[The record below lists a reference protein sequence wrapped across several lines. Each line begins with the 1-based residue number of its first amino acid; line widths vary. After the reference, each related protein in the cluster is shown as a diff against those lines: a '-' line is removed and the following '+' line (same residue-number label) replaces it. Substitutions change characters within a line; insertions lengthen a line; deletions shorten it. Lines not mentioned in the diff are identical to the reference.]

1 MTKCLNQKNGFTL
14 VEVLVAQVV
23 LIIGALAVWSVFV
36 TGSRFNAESEDRTV
50 AVSIAQYVIEET
62 IEGLIDG
69 GFDSVSG
76 SGVVEFESKPQE
88 PPYWTLNAAGE
99 WIPSLPVGTYE
110 VSYPDGA
117 DADPLRTMAAVSWQ
131 GHTPRNSSVSVQ
143 TLVSR
148 KQ

>member
-1 MTKCLNQKNGFTL
+1 MTKCPNQDNGFTL

-36 TGSRFNAESEDRTV
+36 MGSRFNAESEDRTV
-50 AVSIAQYVIEET
+50 AASIAQYVIEET

-69 GFDSVSG
+69 DFDTVSG
-76 SGVVEFESKPQE
+76 SGVVEFGSKPHE
-88 PPYWTLNAAGE
+88 PPYWTLNSSGE
-99 WIPSLPVGTYE
+99 WIPSLPVGAYE

-117 DADPLRTMAAVSWQ
+117 AADPLRTMVTVSWQ